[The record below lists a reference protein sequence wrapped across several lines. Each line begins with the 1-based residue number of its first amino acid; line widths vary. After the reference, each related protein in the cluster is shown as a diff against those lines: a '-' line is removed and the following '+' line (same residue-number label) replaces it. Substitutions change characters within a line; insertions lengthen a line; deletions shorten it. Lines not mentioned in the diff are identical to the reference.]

1 MAIRDPRSGADAA
14 AAMGVLRLGLADLDE
29 IVAIENAS
37 YANPWS
43 RESFLSELTRL
54 PYSRVWGSRLAGADG
69 EAGGEPGA
77 LTGFAVVWVI
87 TDEAHLANLAVAPSL
102 RRRGHARALM
112 HAALDD
118 ARRRAARFM
127 LLEVRAGN
135 AAAITLY
142 REFGFQDYGRRP
154 KYYEDGEDALLMR
167 ADFKA

>member
-1 MAIRDPRSGADAA
+1 MARPAAEIRI
-14 AAMGVLRLGLADLDE
+14 LRLGLEDLDE

-37 YANPWS
+37 YAKPWS
-43 RESFLSELTRL
+43 RESFLSELTKL
-54 PYSRVWGSRLAGADG
+54 PYSRLWGTRLAGTG
-69 EAGGEPGA
+69 GKAGLLA
-77 LTGFAVVWVI
+77 GFAVVWVI
-87 TDEAHLANLAVAPSL
+87 TDEAHLANLAIAPSL

-135 AAAITLY
+135 VAAITLY
-142 REFGFQDYGRRP
+142 RGFGFQDYGHRP

-167 ADFKA
+167 TDFKA